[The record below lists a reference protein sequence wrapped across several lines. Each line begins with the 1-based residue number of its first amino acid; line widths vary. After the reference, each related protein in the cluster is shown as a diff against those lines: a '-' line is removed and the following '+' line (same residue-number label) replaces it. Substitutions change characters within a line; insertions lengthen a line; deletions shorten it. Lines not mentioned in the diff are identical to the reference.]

1 MKSIFLKKL
10 KDEKGQSL
18 VEFALIVGLLLAIF
32 FGITEFARAWYT
44 ADKLKNAANI
54 AARTY
59 AVRSGTHD
67 QKENAARQAAFG
79 VISGVVNFLPPV
91 QANRTSS
98 ITVRIS
104 TQFNSVV
111 FGMPALGGT
120 TIPIIGN
127 ITLTRDATYRVER

>member
-32 FGITEFARAWYT
+32 FGITEFARAWYR
-44 ADKLKNAANI
+44 ADTLKNAANT

-59 AVRSGTHD
+59 AVASGN
-67 QKENAARQAAFG
+67 KKAAALKNATGIVGHSTGF
-79 VISGVVNFLPPV
+79 SFY
-91 QANRTSS
+91 TSDAGTIKVTVSEDFQS
-98 ITVRIS
+98 IVS
-104 TQFNSVV
+104 
-111 FGMPALGGT
+111 GMPALGGT

-127 ITLTRDATYRVER
+127 ITLTRDATYRVE